1 MIIGFI
7 YLSKIQS
14 TSDSE
19 EKFTQFLDFFV
30 ATVKVDVHISERQ
43 TEFKIPISDHVQ
55 FSRVALF
62 SKSQWCES
70 KQYR

>member
-7 YLSKIQS
+7 YPSKIQS

-30 ATVKVDVHISERQ
+30 ATVTVDV
-43 TEFKIPISDHVQ
+43 PILIV
-55 FSRVALF
+55 LF
-62 SKSQWCES
+62 VLLA
-70 KQYR
+70 